1 MTEPL
6 QWALKYRPQTFG
18 DFSGQR
24 PSVAV
29 LYRMAQRGTVPNALL
44 LHGERGCGKTSMAR
58 VLAKALNCHA
68 KPGKAAEWPC
78 DACPSCLAIA
88 AGTSPDVTEI
98 DAASNGNV
106 AEAKHMVLQ
115 ASYGTAGAYRVYIV
129 DEAHGLSLAGF
140 ETLLK
145 PLEEPSFGQ
154 VVFIL
159 CSTRPDKIPQ
169 TVRDR
174 CHRFRFAPLSPD
186 VIRRRLEEICKAE
199 EFGAEPELLGAIAE
213 AAAGGMR
220 DAVMQL
226 DQLASVGITTAAMW
240 RQLTGQRDFAPEL
253 LEAAASADYPALF
266 AVLDGALA
274 GGDPGYVA
282 GQLIRTLADVLVLTV
297 PGGKTGHAGQALA
310 ARAALAERLGATR
323 ATAALQVLWELQAK
337 VRTGDAK
344 ADLILAASQIARR
357 MNPKTAVVQPIAP
370 GTGGREAISQ
380 LRHVLG
386 ATDHAGPG

>member
-1 MTEPL
+1 MVAL
-6 QWALKYRPQTFG
+6 QWALRYRPQTFG
-18 DFSGQR
+18 DFAGQR

-29 LYRMAQRGTVPNALL
+29 LYRMAQRGTLPHALL

-58 VLAKALNCHA
+58 VLAKALNCRA
-68 KPGKAAEWPC
+68 APGKAGEWPC
-78 DACPSCLAIA
+78 DACPSCLAVA

-98 DAASNGNV
+98 DAASNGNI
-106 AEAKHMVLQ
+106 EMVRDLILQ
-115 ASYGTAGAYRVYIV
+115 ASYGTAGRYRVYII
-129 DEAHGLSLAGF
+129 DEAHGISGPGF
-140 ETLLK
+140 EAMLK
-145 PLEEPSFGQ
+145 LLEEPSSGQ
-154 VVFIL
+154 VVFIF

-186 VIRRRLEEICKAE
+186 VIRRRLEEICAAE
-199 EFGAEPELLGAIAE
+199 KFGAEPELLGAIAE
-213 AAAGGMR
+213 AADGGLR

-253 LEAAASADYPALF
+253 LEAAASADYRALF
-266 AVLDGALA
+266 AVGAA
-274 GGDPGYVA
+274 
-282 GQLIRTLADVLVLTV
+282 
-297 PGGKTGHAGQALA
+297 
-310 ARAALAERLGATR
+310 R

-344 ADLILAASQIARR
+344 ADLILAVSQIARR
-357 MNPKTAVVQPIAP
+357 MNPQTAAARPIAP
-370 GTGGREAISQ
+370 GTDSREAISQ

-386 ATDHAGPG
+386 APTHAGPD

>member
-18 DFSGQR
+18 DFAGQR

-29 LYRMAQRGTVPNALL
+29 LYRMAQRGTLPHALL

-58 VLAKALNCHA
+58 VLAKALNCHVT
-68 KPGKAAEWPC
+68 PGKAGEWPC
-78 DACPSCLAIA
+78 DACPSCLAVA

-98 DAASNGNV
+98 DAASNGTV
-106 AEAKHMVLQ
+106 EMVRELILS
-115 ASYGTAGAYRVYIV
+115 ASFGTAGRHRVYII
-129 DEAHGLSLAGF
+129 DEAHGLSGPGQDDM
-140 ETLLK
+140 LK
-145 PLEEPSFGQ
+145 LLEEASGQ
-154 VVFIL
+154 AVFIL
-159 CSTRPDKIPQ
+159 CSTRPDKIAR

-186 VIRRRLEEICKAE
+186 VIRRRLEEICRAE
-199 EFGAEPELLGAIAE
+199 GFAAEPELLGAIAE
-213 AAAGGMR
+213 AADGGLR

-253 LEAAASADYPALF
+253 LEAAAAADYPEMF
-266 AVLDGALA
+266 AVLDAALA

-282 GQLIRTLADVLVLTV
+282 SQLIRTLSDVLVLTA
-297 PGGKTGHAGQALA
+297 PGGRTGHAGQALA
-310 ARAALAERLGATR
+310 ARAALAERLGAAR
-323 ATAALQVLWELQAK
+323 ATAALQVLWELRAK
-337 VRTGDAK
+337 VRTGDPK

-357 MNPKTAVVQPIAP
+357 MSPQTAAARPIAP
-370 GTGGREAISQ
+370 GTGSREAISQ

-386 ATDHAGPG
+386 ATTHAGPD